1 LKETPTRLAKDS
13 LNDVLNDSVLDFQDP
28 VQESKDTSLIDASEP
43 LITTT
48 NDPIKMSDE
57 HIDDATSDSLIN
69 VAEPSFD
76 DSNAMMDAHDSSK
89 GLVEPLDIKD
99 LIDEADSSK
108 NLANERF
115 DINMYKC

>member
-1 LKETPTRLAKDS
+1 MKETPTRLAKDS

-48 NDPIKMSDE
+48 NDPIKISDE

-76 DSNAMMDAHDSSK
+76 DSNAMMDTHDSSK